1 MPFTGEPENFPA
13 GTVNP
18 PVPLMRSQTQFH
30 TAVAVQRPRNLD
42 KVVVAVLQE
51 AEFAGDAFFYSF
63 PMGGKKIEAPSI
75 SLARAVATDKALK
88 FLAGYA
94 ITEERVIAVLNKP
107 KHEWASEDIAALRGM
122 ASQLKDGQATAE
134 HLFTATAA
142 KEERPKAATPKE
154 ENKGKR
160 GRGPKEE
167 APVTHFPPA
176 SLLPRAATPEDLEAI
191 RQTCLEKEIDLEL
204 ILQKWQVSRLE
215 ELDGASIQQVQ
226 EWLKGQ

>member
-1 MPFTGEPENFPA
+1 MVPFTGEPENFPA

-94 ITEERVIAVLNKP
+94 ISEARVIAVLGKP
-107 KHEWASEDIAALRGM
+107 KHEWASEDIASLRGM
-122 ASQLKDGQATAE
+122 PPSSETVRSRPSSYSQPL
-134 HLFTATAA
+134 
-142 KEERPKAATPKE
+142 RPRQSAPKPQPPKK
-154 ENKGKR
+154 NPKSNDP
-160 GRGPKEE
+160 GP
-167 APVTHFPPA
+167 
-176 SLLPRAATPEDLEAI
+176 PRP
-191 RQTCLEKEIDLEL
+191 R
-204 ILQKWQVSRLE
+204 RP
-215 ELDGASIQQVQ
+215 
-226 EWLKGQ
+226 